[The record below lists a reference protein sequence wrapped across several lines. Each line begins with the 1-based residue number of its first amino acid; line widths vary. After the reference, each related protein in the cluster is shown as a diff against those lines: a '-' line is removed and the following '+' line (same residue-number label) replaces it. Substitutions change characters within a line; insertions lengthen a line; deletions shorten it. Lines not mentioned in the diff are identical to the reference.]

1 MKKRLLIILSF
12 MLMTIS
18 LNFLYINVKAMTD
31 TEWRKSFGGN
41 YGQDDYT
48 TPPPLVGDQA
58 KIGFRNDWDKARDFG
73 VKPIKVGDSQ
83 IEIKTY
89 PGASIKVVRVEKEE
103 DISLYGITS
112 IYSYNKTDYKIKPI
126 LANPSGIAIFDL
138 KNSGTYKNQEI
149 KKNSEEKVK
158 IGDKYFVSVSYDGIN
173 LGSAEWT
180 VGESIPKDIEEK
192 DEEEI
197 QQFVEALENKEKEK
211 ADREQKYAEALFRN
225 AIATEANKTWYQRL
239 GDNIEDTWAN
249 VKGWWKG

>member
-1 MKKRLLIILSF
+1 MRKTLLVILSF

-48 TPPPLVGDQA
+48 TPPPLVGNQA
-58 KIGFRNDWDKARDFG
+58 KIGFQNDWEKARDFG
-73 VKPIKVGDSQ
+73 VKPINVGDQ
-83 IEIKTY
+83 EIMIKTA
-89 PGASIKVVRVEKEE
+89 PGAIIRISKNGTELYE
-103 DISLYGITS
+103 ISLESTAVNSGYI
-112 IYSYNKTDYKIKPI
+112 IKPT
-126 LANPSGIAIFDL
+126 LANSSGTVTFKL
-138 KNSGTYKNQEI
+138 TNSGTYENQEI

-197 QQFVEALENKEKEK
+197 QKFVEALENKEKEK

-239 GDNIEDTWAN
+239 GDSIEDTWAN